1 MSSLY
6 KSPGVH
12 IESAGDRYIPLE
24 RVETG
29 VTAFLGATARGP
41 RNEPTRLGSFEQYER
56 VFGAGDDFMSHA
68 VRGFF
73 DNGGRTAYI
82 VNVAPA
88 AGLDPAPDDFIGQQG
103 TEVRGLQALER
114 IEHVDLLVAPDLMFQ
129 YGRSVAFRDPA
140 QVLAVQRA
148 MIDHC
153 EKLHDRF
160 CLLDALPGHDLEQAI
175 AWRRQFDS
183 SHASFYFPWIKVRKG
198 EEVLAPLPPSGH
210 IAGMISRN
218 DKVEGVHR
226 APANQPLEG
235 IVDVAQRVRKRDRD
249 HAFDHRVNI
258 LVPFTGRGIRIW
270 GARTLSSD
278 PAFVQINVRRLF
290 ILVRKS
296 VEKYALWVVFEPN
309 EPSLWKKMVRSVDV
323 FLGDLWKEGALV
335 GAAQDEAYYVKCDEE
350 TNPPEARD
358 AGELICE
365 IGISPVKPAEFIVIR
380 IHQWTRERTD
390 QDKEA
395 APAAAAA
402 TG

>member
-1 MSSLY
+1 MSSLDE
-6 KSPGVH
+6 SPGVH

-29 VTAFLGATARGP
+29 VTAFLGATAQGP
-41 RNEPTRLGSFEQYER
+41 RNEPTRLGSFEQYEK

-82 VNVAPA
+82 LNVAPA
-88 AGLDPAPDDFIGQQG
+88 GGLDPAPDDFIGRQG

-114 IEHVDLLVAPDLMFQ
+114 IEHVDLLGAPDLMFQ
-129 YGRSVAFRDPA
+129 YGRSVAFQDPG

-148 MIDHC
+148 MIEHC

-175 AWRRQFDS
+175 DWRRQFDS

-235 IVDVAQRVRKRDRD
+235 LVDVAQRVRKRDRA
-249 HAFDHRVNI
+249 HPFDHRVHN

-296 VEKYALWVVFEPN
+296 VEKYAQWVVFEPN
-309 EPSLWKKMVRSVDV
+309 EPSLEEDGPLGGRVPRRSLEGGRAGRRRPGRGVLRQVRRGDQPARGPRRGGVD
-323 FLGDLWKEGALV
+323 LRDRDLPS
-335 GAAQDEAYYVKCDEE
+335 EAGGVHRHPHPSDRK
-350 TNPPEARD
+350 
-358 AGELICE
+358 
-365 IGISPVKPAEFIVIR
+365 S
-380 IHQWTRERTD
+380 TRLNSSH
-390 QDKEA
+390 
-395 APAAAAA
+395 
-402 TG
+402 